1 MNRKMIILAVV
12 ALALVSLACSIN
24 INLPVTQVKTGP
36 TVTDKINVPLL
47 ADKQAIAEVTLKFGA
62 GNLDLQP
69 GAVSELISGTATY
82 NVADFKSVVTIDSN
96 NINIE
101 QGNLKITE
109 IPNFNRDIVNDWN
122 FSLGNSLLSLVI
134 NAGAYTGD
142 YELGGLSI
150 HRLDVTDGASKVNL
164 SFSKP
169 NLVQMTS
176 LNYTTGASEV
186 TLKGLANA
194 NTTDMT
200 FRSGAGNYTLDF
212 SGNLQSNMDVTV
224 EAGVSSVTIAIP
236 QGMNA
241 QVLTETGLMTV
252 SASGSW
258 QQQGTTY
265 SLAGSGNTITVHAK
279 LGAGNL
285 KLETISS
292 SIK

>member
-36 TVTDKINVPLL
+36 TVTDKIIVPLL

-82 NVADFKSVVTIDSN
+82 NVADFTPVVTIDSN

-101 QGNLKITE
+101 QGNLKITG
-109 IPNFNRDIVNDWN
+109 IPNFNRDLVNDWN

-252 SASGSW
+252 STSGSW

-265 SLAGSGNTITVHAK
+265 SMAGNGNMITVHAK

>member
-36 TVTDKINVPLL
+36 TVTDKIIVPLL

-82 NVADFKSVVTIDSN
+82 NVADFKPVVTIDSN

-101 QGNLKITE
+101 QGNLKITG
-109 IPNFNRDIVNDWN
+109 IPNFNRDLVNDWN

-252 SASGSW
+252 STSGSW

-265 SLAGSGNTITVHAK
+265 SMAGNGNMITVHAK